1 VDVDKEALALSKA
14 VLPITRGLET
24 SLIRNV
30 VLPAQVT
37 RLHATGLVIVT
48 PAKRAGAW
56 CVRAFAVLIRL
67 SARAA
72 NAPPKHRMT

>member
-1 VDVDKEALALSKA
+1 
-14 VLPITRGLET
+14 
-24 SLIRNV
+24 V
-30 VLPAQVT
+30 VSARKGSHYRKRVT

-67 SARAA
+67 SAKVA
-72 NAPPKHRMT
+72 NVPLNRHDLIMATKWLLHHD